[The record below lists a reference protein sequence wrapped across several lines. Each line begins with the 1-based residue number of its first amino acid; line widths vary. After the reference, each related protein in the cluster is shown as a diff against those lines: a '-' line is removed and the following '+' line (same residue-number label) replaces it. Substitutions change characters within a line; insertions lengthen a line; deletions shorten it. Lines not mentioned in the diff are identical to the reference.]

1 MEYIITEKNSTARRI
16 AQILSGEK
24 VKQKKIEGINVYQFD
39 GRAVIGLSGHILG
52 IDFPQEY
59 NRWENVDAQDLV
71 NAEVVTVPLQKK
83 IISALKKIAKDAN
96 RIIIATDYDR
106 EGELIG
112 VEALNIIKEVN
123 PNVSV
128 DRVRYSAI
136 TPAEI
141 KKSFASPSK
150 VDYNLASAA
159 EARQIIDLIWGAS
172 LTRFIS
178 LSARSLGNNFLSVG
192 RVQSPTLALLVEREK
207 EIESFVPK
215 AYWEIS
221 AVFNTKKGKFEATHE
236 KGRFWEKKEA
246 ESIVSNL
253 GKKGTIE
260 EVKKSEKRDR
270 PPIPFNTTEFLSEAA
285 SIGYSAANAMRIA
298 ENLYINGYISYPRTD
313 NTVYPKT
320 LDLKEIINMFV
331 ESEFEEHASL
341 LLLKRDLK
349 PTAGKKETHDHPPI
363 YPVSVAKRGEL
374 KEDEWKI
381 YELVVRRFFAT
392 FADPAVWEVLKVK
405 VNVDGEM
412 FRENGLR
419 IIEPGWRFFYPY
431 RAQKER
437 ILPDLKEGEEVEVKK
452 IEILE
457 KETKPPRR
465 FGQGKLIKRMEE
477 LGLGTKSTRHEIISK
492 LYARAYVHGNPLKPT
507 KKGIAVTESLE
518 KYAELITK
526 PDMTAKLE
534 KYLDEISEGKIDEKK
549 VIEESRKI
557 LGQVFEKLKKE
568 EEEISESLRKGLR
581 EDKIVGECPECG
593 SELIIRRSKRGLR
606 FIGCSKYPECT
617 FTLPLPKKGKIVVTE
632 KKCEEHG
639 LNEIQIINKGKRPWS
654 IGCPYCNF
662 LKWRD
667 NNQR

>member
-16 AQILSGEK
+16 AQILSGGK
-24 VKQKKIEGINVYQFD
+24 AKQKKIEGINVYQFD

-59 NRWENVDAQDLV
+59 NRWEDVDAQDLV

-437 ILPDLKEGEEVEVKK
+437 ILPDLKEGEEVEVEK

-518 KYAELITK
+518 KYAEMITK

-534 KYLDEISEGKIDEKK
+534 KYMDEISEGKIDEKK

-617 FTLPLPKKGKIVVTE
+617 FTLPLPKKGKIVVTG

-667 NNQR
+667 NNQG